1 MPNAAIRSGKE
12 DRDNDTDLEL
22 EDKGMLQIEP
32 GKVASFQQT
41 HLPNSFFFFFPLF
54 FSSSI

>member
-22 EDKGMLQIEP
+22 KTKECCKLSL
-32 GKVASFQQT
+32 VR
-41 HLPNSFFFFFPLF
+41 
-54 FSSSI
+54 